1 MRVENWSQIMR
12 WFWIRSLPFTKGS
25 FFLYRILQRQ
35 MEGIYIRRWTES
47 KNKLKIN
54 ALAVHFAQGH
64 QARKHHVQ
72 SNFRQIRFHRF
83 WNQRIQKR
91 TPRPT
96 FLHRFWRNLR
106 LLHVRNEETVQKP
119 VSWMGRF
126 VLQWYIRAW
135 LIDQNNGKY
144 KYKKG

>member
-1 MRVENWSQIMR
+1 MRVENWSQIMW
-12 WFWIRSLPFTKGS
+12 WFWIRSLPFTKLS

-72 SNFRQIRFHRF
+72 SNFRQVRFHRF

-96 FLHRFWRNLR
+96 FLHRFWRDLR

-126 VLQWYIRAW
+126 VLQWCIRASF
-135 LIDQNNGKY
+135 IDQCHGKY
-144 KYKKG
+144 K